1 MSPEQQALFP
11 RLPGEGQGLGQRP
24 KHNKSPGKTRAN
36 VLIISGHSQKR
47 LTQQILKNISFNFLS
62 L

>member
-47 LTQQILKNISFNFLS
+47 LTHIFAISLHFVKYV
-62 L
+62 